1 MMKELL
7 INGVFPLSVENPRFW
22 LGLAICIIVPYLLG
36 SVNFAVILT
45 KYSGRDDIRNFGS
58 GNAGATN
65 MMRVYGKGLSLLTFL
80 LDALK
85 GALSVF
91 LGLMLFPLDY
101 FAYVCAFFC
110 MFGHAFPIFFGFRG
124 GKGVSTIAGAI
135 IALNPIVAAIL
146 CCVFFGIAFLSKYVS
161 LASILTTLLFPVL
174 NLAIPFYSIP
184 PFPVTKMLFSVL
196 MPLLVAFLH
205 RKNIERLWNGTETK
219 TFIKKDKNS

>member
-1 MMKELL
+1 
-7 INGVFPLSVENPRFW
+7 
-22 LGLAICIIVPYLLG
+22 
-36 SVNFAVILT
+36 
-45 KYSGRDDIRNFGS
+45 
-58 GNAGATN
+58 
-65 MMRVYGKGLSLLTFL
+65 
-80 LDALK
+80 
-85 GALSVF
+85 
-91 LGLMLFPLDY
+91 ML
-101 FAYVCAFFC
+101 
-110 MFGHAFPIFFGFRG
+110 GHAFPIFFGFRG